1 MSKQLNRLFFHSG
14 ASILLA
20 WREFCGR
27 IFYRNFSLFNFWGGR
42 TRTCNLLIRSLTLHG
57 FYGALYYSNLRN
69 IPLLLII
76 YYLLVYAHYA
86 IVW

>member
-1 MSKQLNRLFFHSG
+1 LKPYY
-14 ASILLA
+14 ILIELLDP
-20 WREFCGR
+20 
-27 IFYRNFSLFNFWGGR
+27 ISLLDRNFSLFNFWGGR
-42 TRTCNLLIRSLTLHG
+42 ARTCSLLIQSLVLHG
-57 FYGALYYSNLRN
+57 FYGTLYHSNLRN